1 MKLQHKLYYAIF
13 WEEYFM
19 DNIEVILTK
28 QERLELIEISE
39 NISKAEIIANYTLN
53 DFDLK
58 LVNECRLDYNKIGF
72 ALQLGILRH
81 KGYSVQSNINIP
93 KEILSFVAKQLN
105 IKSKEYKNYFS
116 AEKTSRIHLNKIKQ
130 NYNYNDFDIEK
141 EPMYILEIKKKIDDG
156 ESSFSLVCKF
166 IEILKLEKTILP
178 GITTLE
184 KIVHRAIIE
193 NEKEIYNK
201 VNMFLTAGQKQE
213 LDGFLEYNSKKRMPI
228 LSWLRIYNG
237 KSSPDEFLETID
249 KIETIKQLN
258 LNLDLTLISYKR
270 IEFFIRI
277 GKKYDP
283 TSLKNLNE
291 NRRYAIMAVFLNDLQ
306 QVLIDRAI
314 VIHDIKVNSI
324 FNNIKNTQEKN
335 IKNQKRDIKEALNEY
350 ISLGELVL
358 NARKNN
364 ESIEEI
370 IEKEIE
376 WHNFKASLEKAK
388 RIVKKS
394 KGDTLEMLDS
404 YYNSLRRYTPTLL
417 KSIEFKNSNDTS
429 QGLID
434 TLDQIKELNNT
445 NKRVLPDDK
454 ELNLNF
460 TNKKWKKIISTKTGV
475 EKRHYLELAALTEL
489 KNKLRSGDIY
499 VSESKTY
506 RNFETYLFSKEE
518 WNETKNNT
526 RLIAN
531 LDVKEYFKD
540 KENQL
545 DNLFKWYSTN
555 YENLEKT
562 IIEDNKLHIK
572 RLDKAVPEEAKEL
585 STELYNLIP
594 KIKLHDLLFE
604 VFQMT
609 DLYAAFAHAGDK
621 RMSSDFQSEA
631 LVFAIMGLGTN
642 VGLSKISESLNNISY
657 KQLIYISEWL
667 IFEENLVKADAVMTN
682 YQKKE
687 EFAKSWGDGTSSS
700 SDGMRLK
707 SSVESLTSSKNP
719 HFGFDKGITIYRFL
733 CDMYCAFYN
742 LITGPNDRDGIHVI
756 DGLLKHKADLNIK
769 EHYTDTAGYTDQ
781 VFALMPLMGF
791 HFAPRLRNLSDL
803 KLYAF
808 DRDKHPKLKKLI
820 QGKINKNLIE
830 EMYDD
835 VLRLANSIYEKKVS
849 SELILRKLGSY
860 SRNNRLS
867 NALKEMG
874 KIEKTIFILDYASN
888 PELRRKIQIGLNKS
902 EEMNGLARAVFFGRR
917 GQFWENEMQRQLQ
930 KSSCLNIIL
939 NAIVIWNT
947 KYLKKAWEYHKN
959 QGIEVDPKLLK
970 HISPLNWE
978 HINFLGEYFLERDVF
993 YEEDHLRKLNI
1004 E

>member
-19 DNIEVILTK
+19 DSIEVILTK

-141 EPMYILEIKKKIDDG
+141 EPMYILEIKKTIDDG

-178 GITTLE
+178 GMTTLE

-417 KSIEFKNSNDTS
+417 KSIDFKNSNDTS

-434 TLDQIKELNNT
+434 TLDQIKELNDT

-518 WNETKNNT
+518 WIETKNNT

-540 KENQL
+540 KENQI
-545 DNLFKWYSTN
+545 DSLFKWYSTN

-594 KIKLHDLLFE
+594 KIKLHDLL
-604 VFQMT
+604 T
-609 DLYAAFAHAGDK
+609 
-621 RMSSDFQSEA
+621 
-631 LVFAIMGLGTN
+631 
-642 VGLSKISESLNNISY
+642 
-657 KQLIYISEWL
+657 YI
-667 IFEENLVKADAVMTN
+667 
-682 YQKKE
+682 
-687 EFAKSWGDGTSSS
+687 
-700 SDGMRLK
+700 
-707 SSVESLTSSKNP
+707 
-719 HFGFDKGITIYRFL
+719 
-733 CDMYCAFYN
+733 
-742 LITGPNDRDGIHVI
+742 
-756 DGLLKHKADLNIK
+756 
-769 EHYTDTAGYTDQ
+769 
-781 VFALMPLMGF
+781 
-791 HFAPRLRNLSDL
+791 
-803 KLYAF
+803 
-808 DRDKHPKLKKLI
+808 
-820 QGKINKNLIE
+820 
-830 EMYDD
+830 
-835 VLRLANSIYEKKVS
+835 
-849 SELILRKLGSY
+849 
-860 SRNNRLS
+860 
-867 NALKEMG
+867 
-874 KIEKTIFILDYASN
+874 
-888 PELRRKIQIGLNKS
+888 
-902 EEMNGLARAVFFGRR
+902 
-917 GQFWENEMQRQLQ
+917 
-930 KSSCLNIIL
+930 
-939 NAIVIWNT
+939 
-947 KYLKKAWEYHKN
+947 
-959 QGIEVDPKLLK
+959 
-970 HISPLNWE
+970 
-978 HINFLGEYFLERDVF
+978 
-993 YEEDHLRKLNI
+993 
-1004 E
+1004 

>member
-1 MKLQHKLYYAIF
+1 
-13 WEEYFM
+13 
-19 DNIEVILTK
+19 
-28 QERLELIEISE
+28 
-39 NISKAEIIANYTLN
+39 
-53 DFDLK
+53 
-58 LVNECRLDYNKIGF
+58 
-72 ALQLGILRH
+72 
-81 KGYSVQSNINIP
+81 
-93 KEILSFVAKQLN
+93 
-105 IKSKEYKNYFS
+105 
-116 AEKTSRIHLNKIKQ
+116 
-130 NYNYNDFDIEK
+130 
-141 EPMYILEIKKKIDDG
+141 
-156 ESSFSLVCKF
+156 
-166 IEILKLEKTILP
+166 
-178 GITTLE
+178 
-184 KIVHRAIIE
+184 
-193 NEKEIYNK
+193 
-201 VNMFLTAGQKQE
+201 
-213 LDGFLEYNSKKRMPI
+213 
-228 LSWLRIYNG
+228 
-237 KSSPDEFLETID
+237 
-249 KIETIKQLN
+249 
-258 LNLDLTLISYKR
+258 
-270 IEFFIRI
+270 
-277 GKKYDP
+277 
-283 TSLKNLNE
+283 
-291 NRRYAIMAVFLNDLQ
+291 
-306 QVLIDRAI
+306 
-314 VIHDIKVNSI
+314 
-324 FNNIKNTQEKN
+324 
-335 IKNQKRDIKEALNEY
+335 
-350 ISLGELVL
+350 
-358 NARKNN
+358 
-364 ESIEEI
+364 
-370 IEKEIE
+370 
-376 WHNFKASLEKAK
+376 
-388 RIVKKS
+388 
-394 KGDTLEMLDS
+394 
-404 YYNSLRRYTPTLL
+404 
-417 KSIEFKNSNDTS
+417 
-429 QGLID
+429 
-434 TLDQIKELNNT
+434 
-445 NKRVLPDDK
+445 
-454 ELNLNF
+454 
-460 TNKKWKKIISTKTGV
+460 
-475 EKRHYLELAALTEL
+475 
-489 KNKLRSGDIY
+489 
-499 VSESKTY
+499 
-506 RNFETYLFSKEE
+506 
-518 WNETKNNT
+518 
-526 RLIAN
+526 
-531 LDVKEYFKD
+531 
-540 KENQL
+540 
-545 DNLFKWYSTN
+545 
-555 YENLEKT
+555 
-562 IIEDNKLHIK
+562 
-572 RLDKAVPEEAKEL
+572 
-585 STELYNLIP
+585 
-594 KIKLHDLLFE
+594 
-604 VFQMT
+604 
-609 DLYAAFAHAGDK
+609 
-621 RMSSDFQSEA
+621 
-631 LVFAIMGLGTN
+631 
-642 VGLSKISESLNNISY
+642 
-657 KQLIYISEWL
+657 
-667 IFEENLVKADAVMTN
+667 MTN

-888 PELRRKIQIGLNKS
+888 PDLRRKIQIGLNKS